1 MKKHSILF
9 LAALAVAS
17 CSKDLPEEATPG
29 FGNGAT
35 LTLRAMNDETRTV
48 TEDGLRFEI
57 VENEER
63 IGVYIQSMGY
73 TEENVLFT
81 AGAKDE
87 QTGWISFDQSE
98 PSVLKLQNGTRVLAY
113 APYFP
118 NTGTI
123 TGTGEAV
130 ETDATRAEWNGIR
143 TLTLA
148 DIQTQSAP
156 SSVGHL
162 PDHYAMVAT
171 PTEATSEDGVNFHAD
186 LRFSGVFAVIRIVV
200 ANPADAAAD
209 ATVSKVVFS
218 AENAALTGSFRVN
231 LTDENP
237 SIANDEYRP
246 EAVDGKSYGHVTVA
260 LDTPVTLKAGEQAE
274 LFAVVNAAAVTAPKA
289 EVYATVDGRDVV
301 FTKEFASSYDI
312 TRRKRTSFGVKLEN
326 PAEYDYAQEV
336 ADALVAGG
344 TVVIEQDVDLTEKG
358 TINIPAGVTV
368 ELRIPEN
375 ITVTCGYNQIVNNG
389 TMTLTGEGTLS
400 DNGNDTQTAMYTGV
414 ITNRGTMT
422 IENVDIVTTDVRR
435 RIAILND
442 GGDITINNC
451 NIDAAA
457 FAFENKG
464 TATINGGTF
473 RSSSDNT
480 KKDENNNPM
489 YCYCVRT
496 NGDGA
501 KMTINDATIIGVQGA
516 LATTYGAY
524 LEINGGRFTTYGAAD
539 GGGRNYHALY
549 IAQNAEV
556 TVNGGYFYSEG
567 NVACV
572 INGNE
577 DIPGGAFGTAYLKG
591 GYYEDLGHNNVTGT
605 TLNPAEGYKWEK
617 LAEPVTFTDESNGK
631 TCTYNYRIVEKTP
644 WAGEIAEPAYDEATK
659 TYTVTEAAE
668 LAWVASKVNAGDDFA
683 GKTVVLAADID
694 LNGTEWTPIGASAT
708 DGTNKY
714 PFAGTFDGA
723 GYTVS
728 NLKVTRPDSS
738 NAGLFGSSTKAL
750 KNVTINNASVTG
762 KKLVGALV
770 GQGYTGTIENCHVQ
784 GTVRIEG
791 NYQVGGL
798 SGSGYARITGCSVKG
813 DAGSCVKGTF
823 LEADLEGDAV
833 GGIVGYSA
841 EHEGDSYTTVPA
853 ISSCEVEID
862 VAGSRKVGGIA
873 GQVGENSNIE
883 GCSYKGSVAT
893 NAPESY
899 IADNP
904 GKIMVGGIYG
914 ELTGPI
920 YRVYVKN
927 SVVKSGT
934 VVTGCD
940 AKTTGLIRGGCSRSS
955 SPVFTE
961 EGNTVEANVTLNVP
975 MPEGIEQVGATEY
988 KVTGATGL
996 ANFAKM
1002 VNDGDDFAG
1011 KTVVLA
1017 ADIDLS
1023 GAEWT
1028 PIANCSRKDASAGF
1042 KGVFDGNGKTISNIN
1057 YSNSTDDYSAGLFG
1071 VINGGTVRNLTVEG
1085 GEIGSLDSAG
1095 AICGVMLGE
1104 SVIENCHNKGVN
1116 VSADSAAGGIAG
1128 RAYGSNNTI
1137 RGCTNSGAVSGP
1149 AKVAGIVGIAS
1160 AAGSTTTVSDCT
1172 NEGTISGKAAGG
1184 ASGIVGYIG
1193 SYTEITG
1200 CHNNAAVGES
1210 GTVYAGGIVGYKQSA
1225 DVCKISSCT
1234 NTAAVTGNTA
1244 GGIYGASGNNN
1255 QPVYLTGCTNSGTIT
1270 GKTHAAGIAADM
1282 YAGSI
1287 SECSNTGAVAAE
1299 QIAGGVAAS
1308 MHTAEM
1314 HNCSGGTESV
1324 TATYAGRLIG
1334 EVATGTTTATL
1345 AIDDSNGDDY
1355 ASLPTVGATSVGTS
1369 VSILTVTAG
1378 TLRGELTNQS
1388 ASNSVIIIAEGAAWE
1403 QYPGETGRWLKGGN
1417 ATSWTK
1423 Q

>member
-1 MKKHSILF
+1 MKKYSILS
-9 LAALAVAS
+9 LAALALAS

-29 FGNGAT
+29 FGGGAK

-87 QTGWISFDQSE
+87 QTGWISFNQSE
-98 PSVLKLQNGTRVLAY
+98 ASVLKLQNGTRVLAY

-130 ETDATRAEWNGIR
+130 ETDATRAEWNGTR

-171 PTEATSEDGVNFHAD
+171 PAEATSEDNENFHAD
-186 LRFSGVFAVIRIVV
+186 LRFSGVYAVLRIIV

-218 AENAALTGSFRVN
+218 AENAALTGSFRVD

-237 SIANDEYRP
+237 SIANEAYRP

-274 LFAVVNAAAVTAPKA
+274 LFAVVNAATVDTPKA

-301 FTKEFASSYDI
+301 FTKEFANSYDI

-336 ADALVAGG
+336 ADALAAGG

-358 TINIPAGVTV
+358 TINIPAGVTAT
-368 ELRIPEN
+368 LTIPEGT
-375 ITVTCGYNQIVNNG
+375 TVTTLNNIHVNGGELTVNG
-389 TMTLTGEGTLS
+389 GGLITGDRGMLSNDTGKLTIDGVSIQTTNNTRGSAVWLGGGETVIENCDLDAAFYAIYCQGGTL
-400 DNGNDTQTAMYTGV
+400 
-414 ITNRGTMT
+414 
-422 IENVDIVTTDVRR
+422 
-435 RIAILND
+435 
-442 GGDITINNC
+442 
-451 NIDAAA
+451 
-457 FAFENKG
+457 
-464 TATINGGTF
+464 TINGGNIK
-473 RSSSDNT
+473 SSSDNRLGDN
-480 KKDENNNPM
+480 KWA
-489 YCYCVRT
+489 YCISCT
-496 NGDGA
+496 GTGTS
-501 KMTINDATIIGVQGA
+501 MTINDGVIEGVQGGVSA
-516 LATTYGAY
+516 INGAN
-524 LEINGGRFTTYGAAD
+524 LTINGGRFATYGAAD
-539 GGGRNYHALY
+539 GSGRNFYALY
-549 IAQNAEV
+549 TANVGKAI
-556 TVNGGYFYSEG
+556 VNGGYFYIDDNRYAPGCISTGDNDIAGQENG
-567 NVACV
+567 V
-572 INGNE
+572 IM
-577 DIPGGAFGTAYLKG
+577 LQG
-591 GYYEDLGHNNVTGT
+591 GYYKDQGVNKFGDGGIRA
-605 TLNPAEGYKWEK
+605 AEGYKWEK

-644 WAGEIAEPAYDEATK
+644 WAGEIEEPAYDEASK
-659 TYTVTEAAE
+659 TYTVTEAAQ
-668 LAWVASKVNAGDDFA
+668 LAWVAQTVNAGDSFA
-683 GKTVVLAADID
+683 GKTVVLGGDID

-728 NLKVTRPDSS
+728 NLKVTRPDSA
-738 NAGLFGSSTKAL
+738 NAGLFGNSSGALL

-770 GQGYTGTIENCHVQ
+770 GQGYTGTIEKCHVQ

-813 DAGSCVKGTF
+813 DAGSYVKGTF

-841 EHEGDSYTTVPA
+841 EHQGDSYTTVPA

-893 NAPESY
+893 NAPDSY
-899 IADNP
+899 IAANR

-920 YRVYVKN
+920 CRVYVKN
-927 SVVKSGT
+927 TVVKSGT
-934 VVTGCD
+934 VITGCD
-940 AKTTGLIRGGCSRSS
+940 ANTTGIIRGGSRSA

-1011 KTVVLA
+1011 KTITLA
-1017 ADIDLS
+1017 GDVDLS
-1023 GAEWT
+1023 GTEWT
-1028 PIANCSRKDASAGF
+1028 PIANSSRKDASAGF
-1042 KGVFDGNGKTISNIN
+1042 KGVFDGNGHTISNISYN
-1057 YSNSTDDYSAGLFG
+1057 SSTDEYSAGLFG

-1085 GEIGSLDSAG
+1085 GEIGSVDSAG

-1137 RGCTNSGAVSGP
+1137 RDCTNSGAVSGP

-1244 GGIYGASGNNN
+1244 GGIYGATGNNN

-1270 GKTHAAGIAADM
+1270 GKTYAAGIAANM

-1299 QIAGGVAAS
+1299 QTAGGVAAS

-1314 HNCSGGTESV
+1314 SNCSGGTESV
-1324 TATYAGRLIG
+1324 TGTHAGRLIG

-1378 TLRGELTNQS
+1378 TLRGELANQS
-1388 ASNSVIIIAEGAAWE
+1388 ASHSKIIIEEGAAWD
-1403 QYPGETGRWLKGGN
+1403 QYPGETGTWVKNGN

>member
-1 MKKHSILF
+1 
-9 LAALAVAS
+9 
-17 CSKDLPEEATPG
+17 
-29 FGNGAT
+29 
-35 LTLRAMNDETRTV
+35 
-48 TEDGLRFEI
+48 
-57 VENEER
+57 
-63 IGVYIQSMGY
+63 
-73 TEENVLFT
+73 
-81 AGAKDE
+81 
-87 QTGWISFDQSE
+87 
-98 PSVLKLQNGTRVLAY
+98 
-113 APYFP
+113 
-118 NTGTI
+118 
-123 TGTGEAV
+123 
-130 ETDATRAEWNGIR
+130 
-143 TLTLA
+143 
-148 DIQTQSAP
+148 
-156 SSVGHL
+156 
-162 PDHYAMVAT
+162 
-171 PTEATSEDGVNFHAD
+171 
-186 LRFSGVFAVIRIVV
+186 
-200 ANPADAAAD
+200 
-209 ATVSKVVFS
+209 
-218 AENAALTGSFRVN
+218 
-231 LTDENP
+231 
-237 SIANDEYRP
+237 
-246 EAVDGKSYGHVTVA
+246 
-260 LDTPVTLKAGEQAE
+260 
-274 LFAVVNAAAVTAPKA
+274 
-289 EVYATVDGRDVV
+289 
-301 FTKEFASSYDI
+301 
-312 TRRKRTSFGVKLEN
+312 LEN

-344 TVVIEQDVDLTEKG
+344 TVVIEQDVDLTKKG
-358 TINIPAGVTV
+358 TINIPAGVTAT
-368 ELRIPEN
+368 LTIPEGT
-375 ITVTCGYNQIVNNG
+375 TVTTLNNIHVNGGELTVNG
-389 TMTLTGEGTLS
+389 GGLITGDRGMLS
-400 DNGNDTQTAMYTGV
+400 NDTGKLTIDGVSIQT
-414 ITNRGTMT
+414 TNDTRGSAVWLGGGETV
-422 IENVDIVTTDVRR
+422 IENCD
-435 RIAILND
+435 L
-442 GGDITINNC
+442 
-451 NIDAAA
+451 DAAFYA
-457 FAFENKG
+457 IYCQG
-464 TATINGGTF
+464 GSVTINGGNIK
-473 RSSSDNT
+473 SSSDNR
-480 KKDENNNPM
+480 NGAWA
-489 YCYCVRT
+489 YCISCEGT
-496 NGDGA
+496 GTS
-501 KMTINDATIIGVQGA
+501 MTINDGVIEGVQGGVA
-516 LATTYGAY
+516 AIDGANLA
-524 LEINGGRFTTYGAAD
+524 INGGRFSTFGAAD
-539 GGGRNYHALY
+539 GSGRNFYALY
-549 IAQNAEV
+549 TANVGKAI
-556 TVNGGYFYSEG
+556 VNGGYFYIDDNPYAPGCISTGDNDIAGQENG
-567 NVACV
+567 V
-572 INGNE
+572 IM
-577 DIPGGAFGTAYLKG
+577 LQG
-591 GYYEDLGHNNVTGT
+591 GYYKDQGVNKFGGNIR
-605 TLNPAEGYKWEK
+605 AADGYKWEK
-617 LAEPVTFTDESNGK
+617 LAEPVTFTDQSNGK

-668 LAWVASKVNAGDDFA
+668 LAWVASKVNAGDDFT

-694 LNGTEWTPIGASAT
+694 LNGTEWTPIGAHAT
-708 DGTNKY
+708 TPTNKF

-798 SGSGYARITGCSVKG
+798 SGSGYARITNCSVKG

-1017 ADIDLS
+1017 GDIDLS
-1023 GAEWT
+1023 GTEWT

-1042 KGVFDGNGKTISNIN
+1042 KGVFDGNGKTISDIN

-1128 RAYGSNNTI
+1128 RAYGSNNII
-1137 RGCTNSGAVSGP
+1137 RGCTNSGAVSSA

-1160 AAGSTTTVSDCT
+1160 CAGSTTTVSDCT

-1200 CHNNAAVGES
+1200 CHNNAAVGGS
-1210 GTVYAGGIVGYKQSA
+1210 GTVYAGGIVGYKQS
-1225 DVCKISSCT
+1225 VEIKISSCT

-1314 HNCSGGTESV
+1314 RNCSGGTESV

-1378 TLRGELTNQS
+1378 TLRGELANQS

-1403 QYPGETGRWLKGGN
+1403 QYPGETGRWLKNGN